1 MPPGPWCMRCTRP
14 IADRADGKSMGLS
27 KPPLARVVE
36 FMINEIP
43 RDEEKPGWKPIS
55 GHSSAFTR
63 RA

>member
-1 MPPGPWCMRCTRP
+1 
-14 IADRADGKSMGLS
+14 MGLS

-36 FMINEIP
+36 VMINEIP

-55 GHSSAFTR
+55 GHSSAFMR